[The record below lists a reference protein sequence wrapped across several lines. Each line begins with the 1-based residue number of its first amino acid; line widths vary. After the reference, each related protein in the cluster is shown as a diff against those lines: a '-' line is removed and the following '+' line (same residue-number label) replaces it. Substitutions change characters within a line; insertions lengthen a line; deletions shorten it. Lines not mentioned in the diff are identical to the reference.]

1 MSDYIESMKR
11 IIITLLA
18 LVTLGGVASADRGR
32 RGPVVRD
39 HRTWNAPART
49 YQPQRTYSRPS
60 YTYSRPSVRVY
71 SQPRYV
77 RHRVYVRQ
85 PVLQYRYTNYYQR
98 PTLISENYPTMPG
111 YYWVAGQWQWNG
123 YEWTWQAG
131 HYEPDPSYSGDYYY
145 QGTYDNGAYYYDSS
159 YSQPTIS
166 GGIYFNSGY

>member
-1 MSDYIESMKR
+1 MKR

-18 LVTLGGVASADRGR
+18 LLTFGGVASADRGH

-49 YQPQRTYSRPS
+49 YAPSRTYTRPS
-60 YTYSRPSVRVY
+60 YTYNRPSYSYSRPSVRVY
-71 SQPRYV
+71 SQPRYT
-77 RHRVYVRQ
+77 RHAVYVRR
-85 PVLQYRYTNYYQR
+85 PVIAYRYTNYYSR
-98 PTLISENYPTMPG
+98 PTVIAENYPTMEG

-123 YEWTWQAG
+123 YEWIWQAG
-131 HYEPDPSYSGDYYY
+131 HYEPDPNYSGDYYY
-145 QGTYDNGAYYYDSS
+145 QGTYDNGQYYYDSS